1 MRILYVKFSKM
12 NVIEGNIVDVVKGKI
27 FKGRISIRN
36 GKISSIEKVEV
47 DSNHFIIPGFIDS
60 HVHIE
65 SSMLP
70 PAEFARI
77 AVCHGTVGTISDPH
91 EIGNVLGK
99 KGVEYMIDNGNTVPF
114 KFYFGVPSCV
124 PATKFETAG
133 AEITLDDIQSLL
145 MRPEVTYLAEM
156 MNFPGVINEDQS
168 VLEKIRLALEMGKVV
183 DGHAPG
189 LRGEDARKYFSFGIT
204 TDHECFTYEEAEEK
218 LKLGVKILIREGSA
232 AKNFEAL
239 IPLLDQYPDQIM
251 FCSDDKHPNDLIV
264 GHINILAKRAVEKGC
279 DLMNVLRA
287 CSKNVIEHYSMDIG
301 LLQVNDSADF
311 CIVEDLRSFKVLKT
325 FIDGELV
332 AENGISKI
340 EKKKASTI
348 INQFNCQA
356 ISKVQLKVKAIDAD
370 LNVIVV
376 EEGQLI
382 TKRKIDK
389 PYSVNGF
396 IESDIPRD
404 ILKIVVVNR
413 YFNAPPAIA
422 FVQNF
427 GLKQG
432 AIASSVA
439 HDSHNIIAVGT
450 NDEDL
455 TGAINQ
461 LIESKGGISLQ
472 NKTEKILI
480 PLPIAGLMSNQDGYE
495 VAEAY
500 EKMDRRTKELGATLS
515 APYMTLSFC
524 ALLVIPELKLSDKGL
539 FDGTKFEFTP
549 LFEPIREQ
557 VSSI

>member
-1 MRILYVKFSKM
+1 M
-12 NVIEGNIVDVVKGKI
+12 NVIEGNIVDVVKGEI
-27 FKGRISIRN
+27 FKGRISIQN

-47 DSNHFIIPGFIDS
+47 ASNQYIIPGFVDA

-77 AVCHGTVGTISDPH
+77 AVIHGTVGTISDPH

-114 KFYFGVPSCV
+114 KFYFGAPSCV

-133 AEITLDDIQSLL
+133 AEINLDDIRSLL
-145 MRPEVTYLAEM
+145 ERPEVTYLAEM
-156 MNFPGVINEDQS
+156 MNFPGVINEDES
-168 VLEKIRLALEMGKVV
+168 VLEKIQLTLEMGKVV

-264 GHINILAKRAVEKGC
+264 GHINDLAKRAVEKGC
-279 DLMNVLRA
+279 NLMNVLRA
-287 CSKNVIEHYSMDIG
+287 CSKNVAEHYSVNIG
-301 LLQVNDSADF
+301 LLQVSDPADF
-311 CIVEDLRSFKVLKT
+311 CIVEDLRNFKVLKT
-325 FIDGELV
+325 FIYGELV

-340 EKKKASTI
+340 EKKNPSI
-348 INQFNCQA
+348 IVNQFNCKT
-356 ISKVQLKVKAIDAD
+356 ISKDQLRVKAIDAD

-382 TKRKIDK
+382 TKRKIEN
-389 PYSVNGF
+389 PYSLNGF
-396 IESDIPRD
+396 TESDVQRD

-413 YFNAPPAIA
+413 YFDAPPAVA
-422 FVQNF
+422 FVKNF
-427 GLKQG
+427 GLKHG

-455 TGAINQ
+455 TGAINL

-480 PLPIAGLMSNQDGYE
+480 PLPIAGLMSDQDGYT

-515 APYMTLSFC
+515 APFMTLSFC

-539 FDGTKFEFTP
+539 FDGIKFEFTP
-549 LFEPIREQ
+549 LFEPIKEE